1 MTDREVMM
9 AEISDLYKDL
19 RNFRPRFDMTL
30 MSDEELVALHTKL
43 VDELEEMLNAE
54 KGESAYLNQ
63 NHKVL
68 THNPFAVL
76 GGLSL

>member
-9 AEISDLYKDL
+9 ADISDLYKDL
-19 RNFRPRFDMTL
+19 RNFRPRFDMSL

-43 VDELEEMLNAE
+43 VDELEEMLDAE
-54 KGESAYLNQ
+54 KGKSAYLNQ

-68 THNPFAVL
+68 THNPFVVL
-76 GGLSL
+76 MGLSL